1 MDKVIRHRD
10 TEKLF
15 SNRFANGM
23 SEYQTIKIAFQS
35 SAARLQLAN
44 PPQNVITI
52 AMMEELAKALAEI
65 EARREVAAIV
75 ISGSG
80 GNFSSGVDVAA
91 HTPERVREMLTKFHA
106 VIRALLNSR
115 KVTIAEVRGN
125 CLGGGAELAMVCD
138 MVYTARDARWGFPEI
153 KLGCFPPVAAV
164 GLAALVGQKRAAE
177 LVLTGRQIS
186 GAEALAIG
194 LANAA
199 VNEQELE
206 AAVNEAL
213 ERLSKLSPAS
223 LAATK
228 KAFYCWDA
236 MHFDKG
242 LARAE
247 QVYLDEL
254 MQTADAREGIT
265 AWMEKREPKWS
276 GK

>member
-1 MDKVIRHRD
+1 MAI
-10 TEKLF
+10 
-15 SNRFANGM
+15 
-23 SEYQTIKIAFQS
+23 YQTITIAIE
-35 SAARLQLAN
+35 ACVAKLALAN

-52 AMMEELAKALAEI
+52 AMMEDLAKALEEI
-65 EARREVAAIV
+65 EARREVATIV
-75 ISGSG
+75 LSGTG
-80 GNFSSGVDVAA
+80 TNFSSGVDVAA

-106 VIRALLNSR
+106 VIRALLNSS
-115 KVTIAEVRGN
+115 KVTIAEVHGN

-206 AAVNEAL
+206 AAVSGVL

-223 LAATK
+223 LAAAK
-228 KAFYCWDA
+228 KAYYCWDV

-242 LARAE
+242 LVRAE

-254 MQTADAREGIT
+254 MKTEDAREGIT